1 MRPVLDLSNR
11 EWVKNHGDLTFIG
24 TWIEIEGSHK
34 ACMVII
40 RTNEERHEATMPC
53 VITADKAWVWSEDIG
68 NPRQAAHIAVGY
80 LDALRMERSPR
91 NMIRI
96 ASLIHDH
103 LGDLLSIPPY
113 TTRET
118 YVAAELTI
126 TNKND
131 GSVRE
136 VEVVEN
142 V

>member
-11 EWVKNHGDLTFIG
+11 VWEQNHGDLTFIG

-34 ACMVII
+34 SCIAII

-53 VITADKAWVWSEDIG
+53 VVTADKAHIWSEEVGD
-68 NPRQAAHIAVGY
+68 PRQAAWIATGY
-80 LDALRMERSPR
+80 LDALRMERTPR

-113 TTRET
+113 MPRET